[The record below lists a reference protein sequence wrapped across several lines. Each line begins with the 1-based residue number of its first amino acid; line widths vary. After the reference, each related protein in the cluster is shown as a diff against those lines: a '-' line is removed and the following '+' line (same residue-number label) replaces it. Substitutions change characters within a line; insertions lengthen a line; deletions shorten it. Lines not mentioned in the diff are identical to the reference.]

1 MGILSVIG
9 IQDALAAAAPQAQAA
24 PSLMSFMPMMII
36 IGLGFYFMIFR
47 PQSKQAKQ
55 QKSMLADL
63 AIGDEVLTAGGIL
76 GKITKV
82 KDDFVRLTIADS
94 AEISLK
100 KSSIASV
107 LPKGTAKSIS

>member
-1 MGILSVIG
+1 MLSIIG

-47 PQSKQAKQ
+47 PQSKQAKE
-55 QKSMLADL
+55 QKSMMSGLAV
-63 AIGDEVLTAGGIL
+63 GDEVLTAGGIL
-76 GKITKV
+76 GKIIKV
-82 KDDFVRLTIADS
+82 KDDFVRLGIAEN
-94 AEISLK
+94 AEISIK